1 MPNYA
6 NLKRKASDYKQ
17 VLANTAAYRASWDH
31 ELEAA
36 IQRELETLIAEAGLE
51 ATIEVREEIA
61 NLAAVTLSLGN
72 VRSGMSQEVVDGV
85 RRELIKHNGSL
96 VYQQLFNGKVVVLV
110 QYPFIENYGQPQPPK
125 TIAIYR
131 PEELRAPFFQRH
143 VEELLT
149 EVTKWEDY
157 DDDEPNQR
165 IGFKLNFE
173 QPDLT
178 ATPPAPAGAGEGS

>member
-6 NLKRKASDYKQ
+6 NLKRKASDYRQ
-17 VLANTAAYRASWDH
+17 VLANTAAYRATWDD

-36 IQRELETLIAEAGLE
+36 IQLELETLIAEAGLE

-110 QYPFIENYGQPQPPK
+110 QYPFIENYGEPHPPK
-125 TIAIYR
+125 TIGIFR
-131 PEELRAPFFQRH
+131 PEELKPPFFERH
-143 VEELLT
+143 VEELLA

-157 DDDEPNQR
+157 DDDEPHQK
-165 IGFKLNFE
+165 IGFRLSFE
-173 QPDLT
+173 QPSVET
-178 ATPPAPAGAGEGS
+178 SAAPPASAS

>member
-1 MPNYA
+1 MPNYT
-6 NLKRKASDYKQ
+6 NLKRKVADYQQ
-17 VLANTAAYRASWDH
+17 VLANTQAYRQAWDDQLEQTIQA
-31 ELEAA
+31 EL
-36 IQRELETLIAEAGLE
+36 QTLLTESGLE
-51 ATIEVREEIA
+51 ATVETREQIV

-85 RRELIKHNGSL
+85 QRELIKHNGSL
-96 VYQQLFNGKVVVLV
+96 VYQQLFNGKVIVLI

-143 VEELLT
+143 LEELLA

-157 DDDEPNQR
+157 DDEEPNQK

-173 QPDLT
+173 KPELTTPKAQPT
-178 ATPPAPAGAGEGS
+178 AAKK